1 MLFTIVD
8 ICQLLYLYYKK
19 LLTFKKRNWAIR
31 FSSLSFLVLMVVYM
45 SQSGFKRIN
54 YCYCKS
60 NNLLSAVISHLEF
73 MRCFRVSIENSINS
87 IKIFAAIY
95 HHCSISHFCCF
106 SFVNVLAFIFTW
118 LNFNREIAVVQLR
131 SLSVVLL

>member
-8 ICQLLYLYYKK
+8 ICQLAYLYYKK
-19 LLTFKKRNWAIR
+19 LLMFKKRNWAIR

-60 NNLLSAVISHLEF
+60 NNLLSAVTSHWVYAVFPPKIVLIVSKYLQQF
-73 MRCFRVSIENSINS
+73 TIIVRFHTFVVFRCKSVSFHFYMNEHQRRYCCCS
-87 IKIFAAIY
+87 IKI
-95 HHCSISHFCCF
+95 
-106 SFVNVLAFIFTW
+106 SFGGPFI
-118 LNFNREIAVVQLR
+118 NN
-131 SLSVVLL
+131 